1 MKLAAPW
8 LSQPEIKTL
17 ATAFSQAGFELRF
30 VGGCV
35 RDTLLGREFDE
46 VDAASNATPEQ
57 AITLLE
63 AANLRAIPTGIK
75 HGTITALVGGKT
87 FEITT
92 LRSDVST
99 DGRHAEVAFTNSWE
113 EDAKR
118 RDFTMNAL
126 YLDMDGILYD
136 YVNGLEDCKARHV
149 KFIGDAALRIKED
162 YLRILRY
169 FRFVASV
176 GNNQFDD
183 AALSACAANK
193 AGIAQLSGE
202 RIAQELLKLLVA
214 EETFP
219 VLKKMQDAGILRA
232 IFPAISIDVL
242 CQQKLSSQV
251 VPLLKL
257 AALIGGEANLK
268 SVAERLKLSGKQA
281 KQLECWL
288 SHSPLVS
295 PAMSEIAQKKLVRK
309 LGHEDYVAAVQ
320 LACALGNGEWKNY
333 ELLLAMASWQPPE
346 FPITAAD
353 LMAQGATQ
361 GKALGDKLRELE
373 IIWEEG
379 GYKLTREELLIQLPR

>member
-17 ATAFSQAGFELRF
+17 ASAFSQAGFELRF

-35 RDTLLGREFDE
+35 RDTLLGRAFDE
-46 VDAASNATPEQ
+46 VDAATNATPEQ
-57 AITLLE
+57 TIALLE

-75 HGTITALVGGKT
+75 HGTITALVGEKS

-126 YLDMDGILYD
+126 YLDMEGTLYD
-136 YVNGLEDCKARHV
+136 YVNGLDDCKAHHV
-149 KFIGDAALRIKED
+149 KFIGEASQRIEED

-183 AALSACAANK
+183 AALAACTANK

-202 RIAQELLKLLVA
+202 RIAQELLKLLAVDDVSEA
-214 EETFP
+214 VEKLLPLLPLPLSFLRKQESSL
-219 VLKKMQDAGILRA
+219 VKLDALHA
-232 IFPAISIDVL
+232 PA
-242 CQQKLSSQV
+242 
-251 VPLLKL
+251 LLKL
-257 AALIGGEANLK
+257 AALIGSAEHIAAI
-268 SVAERLKLSGKQA
+268 AERLKLSGKQT

-288 SHSPLVS
+288 AHAPLVS
-295 PAMSEIAQKKLVRK
+295 ESMNELAQKKLVRK
-309 LGHEDYVAAVQ
+309 LGHEDYVAVVQ
-320 LACALGNGEWKNY
+320 LACALGSGEWKNY
-333 ELLLAMASWQPPE
+333 EPLLMIVSWQPPE
-346 FPITAAD
+346 FPLAAAD
-353 LMAQGATQ
+353 LMAAGFTE
-361 GKALGDKLRELE
+361 GKALGDKLKELE
-373 IIWEEG
+373 KIWEEG
-379 GYKLTREELLIQLPR
+379 GYKLTREELITPQPR